1 MKEYAGNVIV
11 PNYSESSVDVI
22 GDASEVKQL
31 YETKFDFN
39 KIIPMPEPLHIDGNG
54 DEMKCANCKEWT
66 NLKGDSESYEDSQRI
81 CGVCKIRSNIGGRID
96 GDDENEWTSL
106 NEHEKK
112 VAMEWRDKYGTA
124 SWYDW
129 SIKNWGTKWPASEY
143 YDENFYQI
151 FGNQDWAY
159 YLLSQIFVVISFF
172 VVWKFS
178 EEFFKNKKFNL
189 LSVLLLEGIYFY
201 NFTTPEFNVNVCLM
215 PFWSL
220 TVLYIWKGYKAVS
233 YTHLTL
239 PTNRE

>member
-1 MKEYAGNVIV
+1 LKEYAGNVIV

-54 DEMKCANCKEWT
+54 DETKCANCKEWT
-66 NLKGDSESYEDSQRI
+66 NLKCDSESYDDSQRI

-143 YDENFYQI
+143 YDDGLWMNGTGFHCEFNTPWDIPYPI
-151 FGNQDWAY
+151 FIEASKKWKTITITVWAEHEG
-159 YLLSQIFVVISFF
+159 
-172 VVWKFS
+172 
-178 EEFFKNKKFNL
+178 EERAWEYEFKNGKMDKKGCN
-189 LSVLLLEGIYFY
+189 
-201 NFTTPEFNVNVCLM
+201 
-215 PFWSL
+215 
-220 TVLYIWKGYKAVS
+220 A
-233 YTHLTL
+233 
-239 PTNRE
+239 

>member
-1 MKEYAGNVIV
+1 M
-11 PNYSESSVDVI
+11 PSYSQSSVDVI

-66 NLKGDSESYEDSQRI
+66 NLRCDSDGYGWVGKGSYEDRI
-81 CGVCKIRSNIGGRID
+81 CGVCKIRQNIGGRID

-143 YDENFYQI
+143 YDDGLWMNGTGFHCEFNTPWDIPYAI
-151 FGNQDWAY
+151 FIEASKKWKTITITVWAEHEG
-159 YLLSQIFVVISFF
+159 
-172 VVWKFS
+172 
-178 EEFFKNKKFNL
+178 EEGAWEYEFKNGKMDKKG
-189 LSVLLLEGIYFY
+189 S
-201 NFTTPEFNVNVCLM
+201 
-215 PFWSL
+215 
-220 TVLYIWKGYKAVS
+220 A
-233 YTHLTL
+233 
-239 PTNRE
+239 